1 MPPAPLHGG
10 RRCGT
15 HGLELPPP
23 PSPCTHTNGP
33 LCPLTPEL
41 KTLLMA
47 ACQEMSLPHRK
58 DGGDSTV
65 LPQSL
70 PVLMGL
76 GPPQR
81 WVGNVSPRPRRA
93 GTEAAQPTLSAG
105 SMVPLPGGWDR
116 REGPPLR
123 GVEAEA
129 VLCLGTNA
137 KQTRPAR
144 APSLPRGPEAPH
156 TQRLPTPLRKIQVRE
171 LPRESQ
177 QDDGSPGPRPCGRGP
192 GTARPARPC
201 DPGAD
206 GEPG

>member
-1 MPPAPLHGG
+1 MAPTAWSSPH
-10 RRCGT
+10 
-15 HGLELPPP
+15 PPP
-23 PSPCTHTNGP
+23 RAPARTV
-33 LCPLTPEL
+33 LFPLTPEL

-47 ACQEMSLPHRK
+47 ACQEMSLPHQRA
-58 DGGDSTV
+58 GGASTV
-65 LPQSL
+65 LQQSL

-81 WVGNVSPRPRRA
+81 WVGSVRPRPRRA
-93 GTEAAQPTLSAG
+93 GTEAAQPALSAG
-105 SMVPLPGGWDR
+105 SVVPLPGGWDR

-123 GVEAEA
+123 GVEAGA
-129 VLCLGTNA
+129 VLRLGTNA

-144 APSLPRGPEAPH
+144 APSLPRGPEVPH
-156 TQRLPTPLRKIQVRE
+156 TLGEALGKIQVRE

-192 GTARPARPC
+192 GTPWPW